1 MGRRVA
7 REEPEIFNFSF
18 LDILACTVGALAFIL
33 TILLVT
39 VRGSFSRDKV
49 VQQAIEELEELRDRK
64 AVLIATRDQLQSE
77 QSSLKN
83 SITSLSE
90 QAAQT
95 EQDAVRVT
103 AEAERLA
110 KKADEASRR
119 ASQLR
124 ELAKLDQQRQELSS
138 QLAAMK
144 MEIDRL
150 ASQKV
155 ANSEEYRLAIEAR
168 DRNRELQKTV
178 AEIEGRLK
186 DRQAQNSQ
194 HREILAELARLET
207 ELAELPTKIAEYK
220 QAISE
225 AETANALLAEQAA
238 DLQLARPP
246 WLMFVLAW
254 VVVFALFVWWL
265 RKRIARPRG
274 SVEDLQATHQSI
286 SNKVQEL
293 LTEIEKRQAE
303 LQDRKNQIAASPQVQ
318 SAAGDISRVK
328 AEADDAAKRAK
339 EAQAEAAELR
349 RRLQDVRQQK
359 STARQQ
365 ADRARNGHGQVV
377 PRAIDGPGGTSRR
390 PTHVECR
397 SDGLLIHPE
406 RQRVGESQISASRS
420 AYGTLIREI
429 AKAKRDRCLVLWIR
443 PNGYSNFEKA
453 RTAAME
459 VKAGVGWE
467 PADSDWEFLFD

>member
-64 AVLIATRDQLQSE
+64 SVLVATRDRLQTE
-77 QSSLKN
+77 QSSLEE
-83 SITSLSE
+83 SIVSLSG
-90 QAAQT
+90 QADQT

-103 AEAERLA
+103 AEVESLA
-110 KKADEASRR
+110 KKVNEASRR
-119 ASQLR
+119 AAQLR
-124 ELAKLDQQRQELSS
+124 ELAELDQQRQELST
-138 QLAAMK
+138 QLTAMK
-144 MEIDRL
+144 MEIDKL

-155 ANSEEYRLAIEAR
+155 ANSEEYRLAVEAR
-168 DRNRELQKTV
+168 DKNRELQKTV
-178 AEIEGRLK
+178 AEVTGRLK
-186 DRQAQNSQ
+186 DRQTQNSQ
-194 HREILAELARLET
+194 YQEMLDEIARLNA
-207 ELAELPTKIAEYK
+207 ELAELPTQIAENQ

-225 AETANALLAEQAA
+225 AKAAKALLEEQAG
-238 DLQLARPP
+238 DTQLARPP
-246 WLMFVLAW
+246 WVLLIVAW
-254 VVVFALFVWWL
+254 GIALTLFVWWL
-265 RKRIARPRG
+265 RKRMSRPRG
-274 SVEDLQATHQSI
+274 SVEDLQAVHHST
-286 SNKVQEL
+286 SNKIQEL
-293 LTEIEKRQAE
+293 LTEIESRQAE
-303 LQDRKNQIAASPQVQ
+303 LQDRKNQIAASPQVR
-318 SAAGDISRVK
+318 SGAGDISRVK
-328 AEADDAAKRAK
+328 TEADDAARLAK

-349 RRLQDVRQQK
+349 QRLQNVRQQK

-365 ADRARNGHGQVV
+365 ADRARNGRGQVV

-397 SDGLLIHPE
+397 SDGLLIHPG

-420 AYGTLIREI
+420 PYGTLIREI
-429 AKAKRDRCLVLWIR
+429 AKAKKDRCLVLWIR
-443 PNGYSNFEKA
+443 PDGYSNFEKA
-453 RTAAME
+453 RNAAME

-467 PADSDWEFLFD
+467 PADSDWDFLFD